1 MKSLNVLFLS
11 AAILIL
17 CFVVAGTADPSLMA
31 NGVQRVAWL
40 LQNFSKDQVPPF
52 SFNYDGKNSNDFIKS
67 WKFHQEQKALDAAR
81 TEYTFTYVDL
91 KTGLEVKCLCT
102 VFADYPAIEW
112 LLKFKNTST
121 KNTPI
126 LEEINTA
133 VSNFHYPD
141 AQKFMLHYASG
152 STAQKNDFAPNDKPL
167 KPKEAI
173 VLQTSAGR
181 SSEAYLPFFNMDAE
195 TQGIMAALGWSGQW
209 KASFQL
215 DANNGIDFSA
225 GFKKVHFTL
234 LPDETIRTP
243 RVLLLFWQGKDRMA
257 GHNLLRQFILK
268 YHTPQKDGKP
278 VTLPLAASVCGGG
291 PSPCNE
297 NTCTTEEY
305 AIAMAKRLHQFG
317 LKFDIFWID
326 AGWYSPYNESW
337 SRGVGNWRPDPDKY
351 PNGLR
356 PVTDTARKLGMKFIL
371 WFEPERVFKGTIID
385 KEHPE
390 WVLRRQ
396 NENDNGL
403 FHLGDPQACHWL
415 TDLISGEID
424 KEGVDLYRQDF
435 NMDPLPYWQ
444 QNDTPDRQGIS
455 EIKHIENLYAFW
467 DELLARHPGLFIDN
481 CSSGGRR
488 IDLETISRSAPLW
501 RTDYSYFEST
511 GYQCHTYGINFY
523 LPCSG
528 TGNMNPNAYEFRSAL
543 SSALVTGWLLNDG
556 NFSLEKARRDIE
568 EYKKVQLY
576 FYGDYY
582 PLTNYD
588 TGNSVWMAYQFEK
601 PTSKDGIVLAFRR
614 PSCTTSTL
622 KINLKNL
629 EAKKLYEVRY
639 EDSNLS
645 FQQSGEK
652 LMNEGLE
659 LKIAEAPGSLLI
671 TYDQVNK

>member
-1 MKSLNVLFLS
+1 
-11 AAILIL
+11 
-17 CFVVAGTADPSLMA
+17 
-31 NGVQRVAWL
+31 
-40 LQNFSKDQVPPF
+40 
-52 SFNYDGKNSNDFIKS
+52 
-67 WKFHQEQKALDAAR
+67 
-81 TEYTFTYVDL
+81 
-91 KTGLEVKCLCT
+91 
-102 VFADYPAIEW
+102 
-112 LLKFKNTST
+112 
-121 KNTPI
+121 
-126 LEEINTA
+126 
-133 VSNFHYPD
+133 
-141 AQKFMLHYASG
+141 
-152 STAQKNDFAPNDKPL
+152 
-167 KPKEAI
+167 
-173 VLQTSAGR
+173 
-181 SSEAYLPFFNMDAE
+181 
-195 TQGIMAALGWSGQW
+195 
-209 KASFQL
+209 
-215 DANNGIDFSA
+215 
-225 GFKKVHFTL
+225 
-234 LPDETIRTP
+234 
-243 RVLLLFWQGKDRMA
+243 
-257 GHNLLRQFILK
+257 
-268 YHTPQKDGKP
+268 
-278 VTLPLAASVCGGG
+278 
-291 PSPCNE
+291 
-297 NTCTTEEY
+297 
-305 AIAMAKRLHQFG
+305 
-317 LKFDIFWID
+317 
-326 AGWYSPYNESW
+326 
-337 SRGVGNWRPDPDKY
+337 
-351 PNGLR
+351 
-356 PVTDTARKLGMKFIL
+356 MKFIL